1 MKRKVLDD
9 RRLMAGAG
17 IIAGAFAI
25 AAAFALGAAP
35 APTAAKGVR
44 TPSVLPGMTLTSA
57 TSMCLT
63 GTFCISGSVAGITPT
78 APQNLTLTL
87 TNPNP
92 FPIYVTQLRVAAGPT
107 GDCNG
112 GATLASPGW
121 QASRTPLPSDAVPPA
136 DAVAVGAASSNGP
149 GQGTKTVAVRW
160 TDSRTVDQT
169 PCVNKQIPLTYTG
182 QASWYGQCLTGK
194 QNGLSV
200 PSGTVACVGGGANVS
215 NGIKI
220 NSGGGL
226 VIDPG
231 ATVSGGINSPG
242 GAIQVLFCGAN
253 LSGGVKITKATGPV
267 IIGNGTYC
275 AGNSIGGGLS
285 VTSSTGGVTAVGNT
299 VTGGSN
305 ITGNSGSPP
314 AP

>member
-1 MKRKVLDD
+1 MMKVRG
-9 RRLMAGAG
+9 RRSFIAGAG
-17 IIAGAFAI
+17 MIGGALAM
-25 AAAFALGAAP
+25 AAVFILGGGSAP
-35 APTAAKGVR
+35 NAAKAGR

-57 TSMCLT
+57 TSTCLT
-63 GTFCISGSVAGITPT
+63 GTFCISGSVAGISPT

-92 FPIYVTQLRVAAGPT
+92 FPIYVTQLRVAAGPA

-121 QASRTPLPSDAVPPA
+121 QASRSPLPSDAVPPT
-136 DAVAVGAASSNGP
+136 DAVPVGAASSNGP
-149 GQGTKTVAVRW
+149 GQGSKAVTLTW

-200 PSGTVACVGGGANVS
+200 PSGTVACLGAGANVS
-215 NGIKI
+215 NGIKV

-231 ATVSGGINSPG
+231 AAVSGGINSAG
-242 GAIQVLFCGAN
+242 GATQILFCGAN
-253 LSGGVKITKATGPV
+253 LSGGVKISKATGPV

-275 AGNSIGGGLS
+275 PGNSIGGGLT
-285 VTSSTGGVTAVGNT
+285 VTNNNGGVTAIGNT
-299 VTGGSN
+299 VTGGS
-305 ITGNSGSPP
+305 TMSGNSGPVP